1 MRTIRRVVALL
12 AAILPAAAM
21 AQAPQANT
29 AYLSAEIGNGKVGL
43 RCPAVDYC
51 SREALHWAL
60 RAGYR
65 VDASWAVE
73 VKGASIG
80 TGFSGWPT
88 TTEYTGVGLGA
99 AYTLPLS
106 PQVHTLLRFGGAFN
120 RVEYQPD
127 WNMFFDRKPDSATTR
142 SVKPYV
148 GLGLSWQFARHWST
162 SLNADWTW
170 ADMRYVANG
179 PKERVGVRTLGAG
192 IAFHF

>member
-1 MRTIRRVVALL
+1 MRSIRRVVAVL

-21 AQAPQANT
+21 AQAPEAS
-29 AYLSAEIGNGKVGL
+29 AVYLSAELGTGKVGFS
-43 RCPAVDYC
+43 CVSDYC
-51 SREALHWAL
+51 GRVSSQPTF

-65 VDASWAVE
+65 IDASWAVE
-73 VKGASIG
+73 VSGLEIYGRWWSETAQYH
-80 TGFSGWPT
+80 GFR
-88 TTEYTGVGLGA
+88 LGA
-99 AYTLPLS
+99 AYALPLS
-106 PQVHTLLRFGGAFN
+106 PQVHTLLRFGGAVN
-120 RVEYQPD
+120 EVEYQADWGLFEKQPD
-127 WNMFFDRKPDSATTR
+127 AVTTR

-170 ADMRYVANG
+170 ADMRRAANG